1 MDVSVATT
9 GINMSFQKIVLIVAI
24 VILILTLSV
33 IGYMMYTTAR
43 NTTFPPLTGTQQCPD
58 KWTFADNRCNNTIGA
73 TNSGSNLGSFI
84 TDIKCVN
91 GGNSDATKC
100 TNAYMQGWTAN
111 SKDCSGGWVQGNITN
126 GLDVSSCYMLASSAS
141 DLSKYGT
148 SGDAVFNKLNGA
160 SYDISYNL
168 KPSLS
173 DNIQWAKTYGL
184 SWDGYL

>member
-9 GINMSFQKIVLIVAI
+9 GNNMSFQKIVLIVAI

-43 NTTFPPLTGTQQCPD
+43 NTTFPPLTGTQRCPD
-58 KWTFADNRCNNTIGA
+58 KWTFADNKCKNKIGS
-73 TNSGSNLGSFI
+73 TSSGLNLGTFI

-91 GGNSDATKC
+91 RGTTTC
-100 TNAYMQGWTAN
+100 TNDYMPGWTAT

-126 GLDVSSCYMLASSAS
+126 GLDVSSCYMLASSA
-141 DLSKYGT
+141 LGGNTIKYGST
-148 SGDAVFNKLNGA
+148 VNNNNDITGNI
-160 SYDISYNL
+160 YDISYNL

>member
-1 MDVSVATT
+1 
-9 GINMSFQKIVLIVAI
+9 MSFQKIVLIVAI

-43 NTTFPPLTGTQQCPD
+43 NTTFPPLTGTQRCPD
-58 KWTFADNRCNNTIGA
+58 EWTFDSADNKCKNKIGS
-73 TNSGSNLGSFI
+73 TSSGLNLGTFI
-84 TDIKCVN
+84 TDISCVN
-91 GGNSDATKC
+91 RGTAGATC
-100 TNAYMQGWTAN
+100 TNAYMPGWTAN
-111 SKDCSGGWVQGNITN
+111 SKDCLGGWVQGNITN

-141 DLSKYGT
+141 DSTKYGGI
-148 SGDAVFNKLNGA
+148 SSSSFSGA
-160 SYDISYNL
+160 STYNISYNL

>member
-9 GINMSFQKIVLIVAI
+9 GNNMSFQKIVLIVAI

-43 NTTFPPLTGTQQCPD
+43 NTTFPPLTGTQRCPD
-58 KWTFADNRCNNTIGA
+58 QWTFDSANNRCKNIIGS
-73 TNSGSNLGSFI
+73 TSSGLNLGTFI
-84 TDIKCVN
+84 TDISCVN
-91 GGNSDATKC
+91 RGTATC
-100 TNAYMQGWTAN
+100 DNTYMPGWTTG
-111 SKDCSGGWVQGNITN
+111 DCSGGWVQGNITN

-141 DLSKYGT
+141 DPAKYGT
-148 SGDAVFNKLNGA
+148 SGAVYTKLHNVT
-160 SYDISYNL
+160 YDISYNL

>member
-43 NTTFPPLTGTQQCPD
+43 NTTFPPLTGSRQCPD
-58 KWTFADNRCNNTIGA
+58 EWTFDSSDNNCTNTIGS
-73 TNSGSNLGSFI
+73 TSSGLNLGSFI
-84 TDIKCVN
+84 TDISCVN
-91 GGNSDATKC
+91 GGTGATKC
-100 TNAYMQGWTAN
+100 TSNYMPGWTTG
-111 SKDCSGGWVQGNITN
+111 DCSDGWVQGNTTN
-126 GLDVSSCYMLASSAS
+126 GRDVSSCFMLASSAL
-141 DLSKYGT
+141 DGNNIKYG
-148 SGDAVFNKLNGA
+148 SAVYTADISNND
-160 SYDISYNL
+160 YDISYNL

>member
-9 GINMSFQKIVLIVAI
+9 GNNMSFQKIVLIVAI

-43 NTTFPPLTGTQQCPD
+43 NTTFPPLTGTQRCPD
-58 KWTFADNRCNNTIGA
+58 KWTFDSSDNKCTNTNGLLNI
-73 TNSGSNLGSFI
+73 GSFI
-84 TDIKCVN
+84 TDVSCSIVSA
-91 GGNSDATKC
+91 GNNCATS
-100 TNAYMQGWTAN
+100 NMMGYINDVSG
-111 SKDCSGGWVQGNITN
+111 CSSGWVQGNTTN
-126 GLDVSSCYMLASSAS
+126 GRDVSNCYMLASAIV
-141 DLSKYGT
+141 GT
-148 SGDAVFNKLNGA
+148 DVSGAWHTSHTGLPLE
-160 SYDISYNL
+160 YTL